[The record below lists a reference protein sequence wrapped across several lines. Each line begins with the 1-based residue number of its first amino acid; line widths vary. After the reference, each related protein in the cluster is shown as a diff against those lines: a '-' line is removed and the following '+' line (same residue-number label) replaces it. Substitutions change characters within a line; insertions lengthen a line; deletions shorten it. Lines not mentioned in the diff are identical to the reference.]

1 MHGEVKAKH
10 GIKAVVNMRFMLM
23 VKATGY
29 YEAGIDGSR
38 EQYEARAAFRGDMQE
53 AGIFQSDEE
62 LLPSASGIR
71 VVFPPGGEAPAML
84 PGPFSPEQEWIAA
97 YTVIDVETEE
107 DALKWALR
115 MPLPLW
121 QGEHI
126 VEVRRL
132 ASMGD
137 IDLDARTQAL
147 KADLQDQL
155 SLLNS

>member
-1 MHGEVKAKH
+1 
-10 GIKAVVNMRFMLM
+10 MRFMLM

-29 YEAGIDGSR
+29 YEAGIDGGK
-38 EQYEARAAFRGDMQE
+38 ELYAARAAFQDHMRA
-53 AGIFQSDEE
+53 AGILQSSEE

-71 VVFPPGGEAPAML
+71 VVFPPGGDAPAML

-115 MPLPLW
+115 MPLPPG

-132 ASMGD
+132 ASTVAD
-137 IDLDARTQAL
+137 AALDARTKAL
-147 KADLQDQL
+147 SADLQDHL